1 MRHTLFS
8 KVAIDMYTEQ
18 MKWTLWFM
26 VFILA
31 AQIAHIILVISPL
44 NIESTLRNFLPFLYG
59 SAKIYML
66 IIGIFSYG
74 FLTFYVTQGVT
85 RRDYF
90 IGSSLAAIGLS
101 ITIIIIGVIL
111 TGLQFMILDR
121 IIDYPMTGPLFDN
134 HGFLQPVYYNMN
146 IFIFYLIGYLIGIGY
161 YRFGWIIG
169 FAFVAFAIL
178 SIILTETLLKSQPAI
193 AFTGLLALT
202 ATILIFIRQITK
214 RMAVK
219 V

>member
-1 MRHTLFS
+1 MKQKIFS
-8 KVAIDMYTEQ
+8 KVAVDMYKEQ
-18 MKWTLWFM
+18 MKWTFWFLL
-26 VFILA
+26 FILA
-31 AQIAHIILVISPL
+31 AQIVHVILVIFPL
-44 NIESTLRNFLPFLYG
+44 NIEDTIRNFLPFLHG

-90 IGSSLAAIGLS
+90 IGSSLAALGLS
-101 ITIIIIGVIL
+101 ITMIIIGVIL
-111 TGLQFMILDR
+111 SGLQFIILDR
-121 IIDYPMTGPLFDN
+121 IIHYPAITLFEN
-134 HGFLQPVYYNMN
+134 YGVLQPIYYNMN